1 MLPESVA
8 FVSNTT
14 GELCTTAAVNG
25 LDIGVNREQYRRK
38 AMKTFLLLLTT
49 VGLPLVAFAQSASQ
63 EVTLTG
69 TLRGGRIAIGGETT
83 GWTLEY
89 RDASGQ
95 HSVEV
100 ELPGEVVT
108 RARSDATV
116 RVTGVFTNRE
126 YVERGTVRVLRVS
139 RLEEVTTP
147 APSTPT
153 PPAQGNA
160 APRLRQITPNEL
172 NPQQR
177 ALADEILKVSS
188 VGLGGPY
195 NALLR
200 SPELG
205 KRMFAL
211 LDYLRFNTSVPRRLN
226 EFAILIQAQLW
237 TSQVEWLAHYPLAL
251 KEGVSEATLADLKAG
266 RRPASMKSDEA
277 VVYDLCMEVSTKH
290 AVSDATYQRA
300 ARVLTEQQL
309 VDLLTLSG
317 TYTTLAM
324 MMNAFEQGVPP
335 GTTAPFAK

>member
-1 MLPESVA
+1 M
-8 FVSNTT
+8 
-14 GELCTTAAVNG
+14 NG
-25 LDIGVNREQYRRK
+25 LDIGIDREQYRRK
-38 AMKTFLLLLTT
+38 AMKTLLLL
-49 VGLPLVAFAQSASQ
+49 VIAVVLPFIVFAQTAPQ

-89 RDASGQ
+89 RDSSGE
-95 HSVEV
+95 HSIEV
-100 ELPGEVVT
+100 ELPGELMT
-108 RARSDATV
+108 RARSGVTV
-116 RVTGVFTNRE
+116 RVTGLFTNRD
-126 YVERGTVRVLRVS
+126 YVERGSVRMFRVS
-139 RLEEVTTP
+139 RLEEAAAPPVPANSPTP
-147 APSTPT
+147 RPSTPRRT
-153 PPAQGNA
+153 A
-160 APRLRQITPNEL
+160 ARLPQVTRDEL

-226 EFAILIQAQLW
+226 EFAILIQARLW

-251 KEGVSEATLADLKAG
+251 KEGVSEATLADLKLG
-266 RRPASMKSDEA
+266 RRPRSMKMDEA
-277 VVYDLCMEVSTKH
+277 VVYDLCMEVSTTRK
-290 AVSDATYQRA
+290 VSDATYQRA
-300 ARVLTEQQL
+300 ARILNEQQL

-317 TYTTLAM
+317 TYATLAM
-324 MMNAFEQGVPP
+324 TMNAFEQEMPP
-335 GTTAPFAK
+335 GTTPPLR